1 MVRGKFLSK
10 DGQWYDT
17 PSEKFS
23 ADLAWDVKQGT
34 QEKQNRLLQQ
44 QNRLMEQQMQMQ
56 YDLEQE
62 KIQKD
67 YEIEMK
73 KLAHAEKMRILRLF
87 DDIGISKET
96 YDTFINTNFLNK
108 TNVKLMEQRDEH
120 LLMSS
125 KYDYLLHEDE
135 NEEKYGYD
143 NYDAT
148 MERYDM
154 YNLKAELQDD
164 ECYDKVNKSKQKEID
179 ELKSKLSILN
189 GWFSFLVMICVFFFA
204 ISMYCITNEVWYTSI
219 IWWLILIAITVIVY
233 KIYSSYDNKLKAMP
247 EKTFNQEKY
256 IAKLNKLMLEEQE
269 AADKITKTIKA
280 NNESLVSKFYDF
292 RINHYNASIEKLLVD
307 VGFKDLVESLG
318 LEYKKVNNSNKKKA
332 GTIEDYTEYFETNS

>member
-67 YEIEMK
+67 YEKEMK

-125 KYDYLLHEDE
+125 K
-135 NEEKYGYD
+135 
-143 NYDAT
+143 
-148 MERYDM
+148 
-154 YNLKAELQDD
+154 
-164 ECYDKVNKSKQKEID
+164 
-179 ELKSKLSILN
+179 
-189 GWFSFLVMICVFFFA
+189 
-204 ISMYCITNEVWYTSI
+204 
-219 IWWLILIAITVIVY
+219 
-233 KIYSSYDNKLKAMP
+233 
-247 EKTFNQEKY
+247 
-256 IAKLNKLMLEEQE
+256 
-269 AADKITKTIKA
+269 
-280 NNESLVSKFYDF
+280 
-292 RINHYNASIEKLLVD
+292 
-307 VGFKDLVESLG
+307 
-318 LEYKKVNNSNKKKA
+318 
-332 GTIEDYTEYFETNS
+332 